1 MATVDSIDAFSL
13 LQNMA
18 PMSYDSSRLV
28 DVACIAYAHVDD
40 AHIKGLRG
48 EFLPIVQRQFQV
60 AAPPA
65 TIHMLVY
72 PEGAVFSSVP
82 FTRNSNLSV
91 RTMQIMQITEPY
103 RGYLQVAGPGMPV

>member
-48 EFLPIVQRQFQV
+48 EFLPIVKKQFQV
-60 AAPPA
+60 AAPIIT
-65 TIHMLVY
+65 TIDPCRITRRGV
-72 PEGAVFSSVP
+72 VP
-82 FTRNSNLSV
+82 FCSPNQEQPDLCACHAIRVPSHTTL
-91 RTMQIMQITEPY
+91 
-103 RGYLQVAGPGMPV
+103 